1 MGDFHNV
8 TKHTIVSSS
17 FDTPNYEVTTNLV
30 SHNKNS
36 YTDKRKYKTSHYQS
50 LKHGSAVWLSRLKDF
65 FLYYIRTFIAQK
77 YNSIQA
83 TKIVLK
89 FQITYFKQPSR
100 SSLSTSWWTLHA
112 AKYISEKMALIYIL
126 LHVKTRLAE

>member
-1 MGDFHNV
+1 MYKKLSLGVGDFHNV

-50 LKHGSAVWLSRLKDF
+50 LKHGSAV
-65 FLYYIRTFIAQK
+65 
-77 YNSIQA
+77 
-83 TKIVLK
+83 
-89 FQITYFKQPSR
+89 
-100 SSLSTSWWTLHA
+100 
-112 AKYISEKMALIYIL
+112 
-126 LHVKTRLAE
+126 